1 MMTSRRNNW
10 SRTNCRTGE
19 SGQAILFLLLA
30 LGIALLGAVAFS
42 VDFGNTWFH
51 RQSAQSAAD
60 AACTAGVMDLLV
72 DSQGG
77 ATGHQGFTNGTAFNC
92 APGSTAS
99 PCKYARFN
107 GYNSDGTGNLV
118 EVKFPTSSV
127 VPGLPSSSI
136 AASAVVPTAFMQVN
150 VIDNVPVYFS
160 GLLSGRRSLPVRA
173 SAVCGVVY
181 ATSPIPILVLDPHSP
196 NSSPAQSAFNIQ
208 GSGLIKIVGGP
219 TKSIQVNSQD
229 TAGSCGQSNC
239 SVNYPWGSAR
249 VDLSQGG
256 PPPSGGSSGAPGTG
270 SDFALYGAPTTA
282 PSGFIPGTTGH
293 WVAPSAPIN
302 DPFAQMCAPGQT
314 GCPTIN
320 GNSPPTIPAAPTM
333 PADEQSALQPTSPC
347 TSTQVPCQVAYKD
360 HGCPDPSATTRTSKK
375 PHICWLYT
383 PGHYTTNINVKD
395 SIALFDPGLY
405 YLDNGLT
412 LDSGSTVRAGTGAGD
427 GSGGVIFYFSGSG
440 TVTVNSNSG
449 GTFDNFN
456 SVKGPVDSSGNKYAD
471 KTTAPALRNQT
482 YGNGARCTGTSTIP
496 DNLKNGGAGVN
507 INGNILLGACT
518 GYYGD
523 PLGASDPNGV
533 QRNFVFFQDRSAKAV
548 QPTWG
553 GGGQFLLAGT
563 MYFHSCNAAG
573 TGIGCGA
580 TPAYFSDIFKMQG
593 NSGSGT
599 YVLGDIVVDNLTLGG
614 TSGITMDLNPAQ
626 AAGILKATLL
636 R

>member
-1 MMTSRRNNW
+1 MMTSGRNNW

-150 VIDNVPVYFS
+150 VIDNVPTYFS

-196 NSSPAQSAFNIQ
+196 NSTPPQSAFNIQ

-239 SVNYPWGSAR
+239 SVNYPWGTAK

-256 PPPSGGSSGAPGTG
+256 PPPSGGSSGDPGTG

-302 DPFAQMCAPGQT
+302 DPFAQMCAPGKT
-314 GCPTIN
+314 GCPVIN
-320 GNSPPTIPAAPTM
+320 GNNPPPMPTAPTV
-333 PADEQSALQPTSPC
+333 PGDLNATNSVNNTGGAC
-347 TSTQVPCQVAYKD
+347 TSAKIQAGKCFVSHLT
-360 HGCPDPSATTRTSKK
+360 HGCPDPGAKSPPLLTKNNG
-375 PHICWLYT
+375 CVLYT
-383 PGHYTTNINVKD
+383 AGLYPTAITVGGSAAV
-395 SIALFDPGLY
+395 FDPGLY
-405 YLDNGLT
+405 YVTGGVAFN
-412 LDSGSTVRAGTGAGD
+412 SGSTVRPGTGAGD
-427 GSGGVIFYFSGSG
+427 GSGGVIFYFAGSGAGAASIKVDSNSGKKTGLDPFNTTSGSG
-440 TVTVNSNSG
+440 SYPNG
-449 GTFDNFN
+449 
-456 SVKGPVDSSGNKYAD
+456 VKC
-471 KTTAPALRNQT
+471 TA
-482 YGNGARCTGTSTIP
+482 GSTIP
-496 DNLKNGGAGVN
+496 KNLPAQIPATPATDGA
-507 INGNILLGACT
+507 NILLGACT

-523 PLGASDPNGV
+523 PLGASDPNGI
-533 QRNFVFFQDRSAKAV
+533 QRGFVFFQDRSATAVKAK
-548 QPTWG
+548 WG

-563 MYFHSCNAAG
+563 MYFHSCNATG

-580 TPAYFSDIFKMQG
+580 TPTYFSDILTMEG

-626 AAGILKATLL
+626 SSGILKATLL

>member
-1 MMTSRRNNW
+1 
-10 SRTNCRTGE
+10 
-19 SGQAILFLLLA
+19 
-30 LGIALLGAVAFS
+30 
-42 VDFGNTWFH
+42 
-51 RQSAQSAAD
+51 
-60 AACTAGVMDLLV
+60 
-72 DSQGG
+72 
-77 ATGHQGFTNGTAFNC
+77 
-92 APGSTAS
+92 
-99 PCKYARFN
+99 
-107 GYNSDGTGNLV
+107 
-118 EVKFPTSSV
+118 
-127 VPGLPSSSI
+127 
-136 AASAVVPTAFMQVN
+136 
-150 VIDNVPVYFS
+150 
-160 GLLSGRRSLPVRA
+160 
-173 SAVCGVVY
+173 
-181 ATSPIPILVLDPHSP
+181 
-196 NSSPAQSAFNIQ
+196 
-208 GSGLIKIVGGP
+208 
-219 TKSIQVNSQD
+219 
-229 TAGSCGQSNC
+229 
-239 SVNYPWGSAR
+239 
-249 VDLSQGG
+249 
-256 PPPSGGSSGAPGTG
+256 
-270 SDFALYGAPTTA
+270 
-282 PSGFIPGTTGH
+282 
-293 WVAPSAPIN
+293 
-302 DPFAQMCAPGQT
+302 
-314 GCPTIN
+314 
-320 GNSPPTIPAAPTM
+320 M

>member
-136 AASAVVPTAFMQVN
+136 ASATVVPNAFIQVN

-219 TKSIQVNSQD
+219 TKSIQVNSGD
-229 TAGSCGQSNC
+229 TSASCGQSNC

-270 SDFALYGAPTTA
+270 SDFGLYGAPATA

-314 GCPTIN
+314 GCPSIN
-320 GNSPPTIPAAPTM
+320 GSAPPAIPGTPTM

-496 DNLKNGGAGVN
+496 DNLGGAGVN

>member
-229 TAGSCGQSNC
+229 NAASCGQSNC

>member
-1 MMTSRRNNW
+1 M
-10 SRTNCRTGE
+10 
-19 SGQAILFLLLA
+19 
-30 LGIALLGAVAFS
+30 GIALLGAVAFS

-136 AASAVVPTAFMQVN
+136 ASATVVPTAFMQVN
-150 VIDNVPVYFS
+150 VIDNVPTYFS
-160 GLLSGRRSLPVRA
+160 GLLSGRRTLPVRA

-196 NSSPAQSAFNIQ
+196 NSTPAQSAFNIQ

-229 TAGSCGQSNC
+229 NAASCGQSNC

-314 GCPTIN
+314 GCPSIN
-320 GNSPPTIPAAPTM
+320 GSAPPAIPGTPTM

-496 DNLKNGGAGVN
+496 DNLGGAGVN

-523 PLGASDPNGV
+523 PLGASDPNGI